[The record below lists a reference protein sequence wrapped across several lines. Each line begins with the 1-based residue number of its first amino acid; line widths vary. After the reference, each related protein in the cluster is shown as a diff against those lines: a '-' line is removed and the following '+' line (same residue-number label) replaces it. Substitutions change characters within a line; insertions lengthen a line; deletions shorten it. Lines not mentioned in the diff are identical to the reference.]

1 MILILKNDFRML
13 KRPFR
18 NPKGFHYTVGMYGQ
32 TLNIKNL
39 KQMPNVILMAQHNGY
54 DHGIVLSSYSED
66 FRKKT

>member
-1 MILILKNDFRML
+1 ML

-54 DHGIVLSSYSED
+54 GNGIVQHCIFQEFQLNAAI
-66 FRKKT
+66 